1 MTEDEIIKGIRAPGK
16 FDAGVGSEA
25 DAVRVVRSALPHAAE
40 LPPAIAGQPYPCP
53 AIGVKAWFQAQP
65 AEPSVGNDAPC
76 EVCRLDRGQEGP
88 RWHVGP
94 HFLSTFRRIMNRSRF
109 G

>member
-65 AEPSVGNDAPC
+65 AEPSVGNDLPHVKYA
-76 EVCRLDRGQEGP
+76 DWTGGKKGRGGTWGHIFFPPSAE
-88 RWHVGP
+88 
-94 HFLSTFRRIMNRSRF
+94 S
-109 G
+109 